1 LGQKPVPNQVE
12 QLVQNRL
19 LIFLNKL
26 QQLKTQLSHQLA
38 NQNSYLSDLTLSQIN
53 KSLINHQNQT
63 KESFFT
69 FHVPVLF
76 LAKLIAKSVQKLSQS
91 VKVLK
96 NQVVDLDVFRVQFLA
111 EFLSFLLQT
120 VLVVNFAKLNSK

>member
-1 LGQKPVPNQVE
+1 LGKKPVPDQVE

-19 LIFLNKL
+19 LIFLDKL
-26 QQLKTQLSHQLA
+26 QQLKTELGHQLT
-38 NQNSYLSDLTLSQIN
+38 NQNSYLSDLTLCQIN

-63 KESFFT
+63 KESFLT

-96 NQVVDLDVFRVQFLA
+96 NQVVDFDVFGVQFLA
-111 EFLSFLLQT
+111 EFLSFFLQT
-120 VLVVNFAKLNSK
+120 VLVVNFAKFNSK